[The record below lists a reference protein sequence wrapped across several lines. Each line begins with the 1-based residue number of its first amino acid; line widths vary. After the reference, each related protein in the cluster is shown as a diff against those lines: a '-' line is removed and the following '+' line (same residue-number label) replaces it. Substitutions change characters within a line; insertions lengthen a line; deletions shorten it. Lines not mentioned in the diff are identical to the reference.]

1 MKLKRALVLNRIAV
15 AASASAWVLAMAAT
29 GAGAAVRAPC
39 TPHPADGEPASQSA
53 DALSVSLDAAHP
65 VGLANWDV
73 RWWQRHRIWIT
84 LDANNRG
91 DAAAQVL
98 PQIVVGAR
106 ADGGA
111 TLAQLGVPLPI
122 APHAHA
128 TQRLAIYVP
137 DDAKTLGVRALVAT
151 PMQPVAIAFTLECSD
166 ARFEVGEF
174 APAVAPLL
182 DEAVKVY
189 FNGLVDPLSDP
200 RAAVETVRL
209 LASGAQDAA
218 DVVWAMRGL
227 MQAVHDDH
235 GFIVGPD
242 EPPPARRVLVTR
254 APDFELRPDGT
265 AVVRLHAVDTR
276 SDDQALAWANTLHD
290 GIAALASHHPRA
302 WVVDLRDH
310 DGDSPWPAFA
320 ALSTLL
326 DGPAVGAFASRQGR
340 QEWIADRGVSRVAG
354 GPALIDLQA
363 PPEPTF
369 RGPVAVLIGPN
380 TRNVGEDVTVALR
393 GRAQTRFFGAPT
405 AGFPILGVQV
415 HKLSDGTTLGVLE
428 TRDVDRTGVV
438 HRLAMEPDTV
448 LPAAASLSAMPQQ
461 VVDWIDEERVR
472 AAGSR

>member
-1 MKLKRALVLNRIAV
+1 MKLKRAHVLNRIAV
-15 AASASAWVLAMAAT
+15 VAGGWVLATATT

-39 TPHPADGEPASQSA
+39 TPHPADGQPASQSA

-65 VGLANWDV
+65 LGLANWDV
-73 RWWQRHRIWIT
+73 RWWQRHRVWIT

-98 PQIVVGAR
+98 PQMVVGVR

-111 TLAQLGVPLPI
+111 ALALFGVPLSI

-137 DDAKTLGVRALVAT
+137 DDAKTLGVRTLVAA
-151 PMQPVAIAFTLECSD
+151 PMQPVAVAFTLECSD
-166 ARFEVGEF
+166 ARFDVGQF
-174 APAVAPLL
+174 APAIAPLL

-189 FNGLVDPLSDP
+189 FNGFVDPLPDP
-200 RAAVETVRL
+200 HAALETVRL
-209 LASGAQDAA
+209 LASGGQDGA

-227 MQAVHDDH
+227 MQAVRDDH

-242 EPPPARRVLVTR
+242 QSPPARRVLVTR

-276 SDDQALAWANTLHD
+276 SDVQALAWANALHD
-290 GIAALASHHPRA
+290 GIAVLASHHPRA

-326 DGPAVGAFASRQGR
+326 DGPAVGAFASRLGR

-354 GPALIDLQA
+354 GPALVDLQS

-393 GRAQTRFFGAPT
+393 GRAHTRFFGAPT

-415 HKLSDGTTLGVLE
+415 HTLSDGTTLGVLE

-438 HRLAMEPDTV
+438 HRLPVEPDTV
-448 LPAAASLSAMPQQ
+448 LPAEVSLAAMPQQ

-472 AAGSR
+472 AAGSQ